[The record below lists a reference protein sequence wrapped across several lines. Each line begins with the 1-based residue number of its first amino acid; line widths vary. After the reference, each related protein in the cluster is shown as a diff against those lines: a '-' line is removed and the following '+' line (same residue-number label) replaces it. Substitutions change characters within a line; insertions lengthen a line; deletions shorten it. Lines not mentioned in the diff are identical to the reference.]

1 MSNACNSAKA
11 ATRMSAKEKEF
22 ERVVMMYQ
30 RRLYNVALRLAQDP
44 EEASELVQDTFLRA
58 YRAWDKFRKESQ
70 TYTWLYRILI
80 NLNKDRLA
88 KVSKRRELETSLD
101 ESEEKSAFDVP
112 ADHRDRPDFAAETSE
127 LRQLL
132 IEAIDSLPAGYKE
145 CVVLKD
151 MEGLSYE
158 EIAETMEITVEAVRS
173 RLARARQQLRSRL
186 SPYLKIQ

>member
-1 MSNACNSAKA
+1 
-11 ATRMSAKEKEF
+11 MSAKEREF
-22 ERVVMMYQ
+22 ERVVMIYQ

-88 KVSKRRELETSLD
+88 KVSKRREFETSLD

-112 ADHRDRPDFAAETSE
+112 ADHRERPDFAVETSE

-132 IEAIDSLPAGYKE
+132 VEAIDNLPAGYKE